1 MVGEYMFPLK
11 NPGATVGSIPQLP
24 SDPKDVVKEHT
35 VTPVTAAGCTAGPLI
50 PSWYA
55 AWGADGRGP
64 KAPGSCFFLLCIAEV
79 VLEKDAV
86 NLLIWLKFG
95 IIMW

>member
-1 MVGEYMFPLK
+1 MVGEYMFPLQ
-11 NPGATVGSIPQLP
+11 NPGATVGSIPQAP

-55 AWGADGRGP
+55 AWGQMEG
-64 KAPGSCFFLLCIAEV
+64 
-79 VLEKDAV
+79 VLKHLAGCCA
-86 NLLIWLKFG
+86 LQKSYWKKML
-95 IIMW
+95 